1 MRPIRPSLSAL
12 VSTSA
17 TALCFPAAAL
27 ACGGLFCNNST
38 PVVQQQE
45 SILFAVDGGT
55 THMHVRIVYAGP
67 PQEFGWLLPVPRG
80 VETTLSSEGILG
92 ALDAFQA
99 TFGIGEW
106 ERQVQCE
113 ELPPPPEGE
122 PGFDG
127 ADAGAPNGGGEIQ
140 VLSREPVGP
149 YDRAIL
155 DARTVEALRTW
166 LQENGY
172 QIPEGT
178 DDKLR
183 PYIDQG
189 AVFVAIKL
197 LPGEDV
203 GDIVPLHLSFPGDTP
218 TIPIVPTSVAAA
230 PDLGLAVHVL
240 GQSRAVPLNYLHVQ
254 INEAA
259 IDWRLYGPSNYTA
272 VVAQA
277 ADEAGGQAFATDY
290 AGRLTDESTPRF
302 WIAPDDLLSRLAD
315 VHTIA
320 ELGPLTC
327 ELNLFDPDI
336 ARLLRSILLPPDFE
350 GGQEPTFLDC
360 AGPVANPP
368 DEVLDGAALAERV
381 RVEINEP
388 RTEVAGLFASQP
400 YLTRFTSSMSAEE
413 MTEDPAFAFN
423 ADLADVSNTR
433 QATGILYQCDAE
445 GYYDYANIKVRTPS
459 GLLLDYSAGAGEA
472 DVIARDRGMTIRQGA
487 EPGAAVIE
495 RLPLSGPAVI
505 QEDRTAEIAARH
517 AGSGGAGGSGGTG
530 GGSGGTGG
538 SGGSGTGGSG
548 GDGTGAGGQAI
559 GDADAGIG
567 TVSADVGGDSGCGC
581 RTTGRGGAAPAAF
594 GLLAL
599 LGLGRR
605 RIRSRR

>member
-1 MRPIRPSLSAL
+1 MRSIRSHLPAL
-12 VSTSA
+12 FATSA
-17 TALCFPAAAL
+17 AGLCFPAAAL

-99 TFGIGEW
+99 SFGIGEW
-106 ERQVQCE
+106 ERQVECE
-113 ELPPPPEGE
+113 ELPPPPEGQ
-122 PGFDG
+122 PGSN
-127 ADAGAPNGGGEIQ
+127 ADAGIDGGGGGVQ

-155 DARTVEALRTW
+155 DARTVEDLRTW
-166 LQENGY
+166 LDANGY
-172 QIPEGT
+172 QIPAGT

-183 PYIDQG
+183 PYVDQG

-203 GDIVPLHLSFPGDTP
+203 GDIVPLHLSFPGDAP

-230 PDLGLAVHVL
+230 PDLGLAVHLL

-259 IDWRLYGPSNYTA
+259 IDWRAYGPSNYTA

-277 ADEAGGQAFATDY
+277 ADEAGGQAFATDF
-290 AGRLTDESTPRF
+290 AGRLTDETTPRF
-302 WIAPDDLLSRLAD
+302 WVVPDDLLARLAD

-381 RVEINEP
+381 RVEINTP

-423 ADLADVSNTR
+423 PDLVEVSNVR
-433 QATGILYQCDAE
+433 QATGILYQCDAD
-445 GYYDYANIKVRTPS
+445 GYYDYGNIKVRTPS
-459 GLLLDYSAGAGEA
+459 GLLLDYSAGVAEA
-472 DVIARDRGMTIRQGA
+472 DIIARDRGMTIRQGA

-517 AGSGGAGGSGGTG
+517 AGSGGASGSGG
-530 GGSGGTGG
+530 SPG
-538 SGGSGTGGSG
+538 SGGSGGDGTGTGGSTG

-559 GDADAGIG
+559 GEADAGNG
-567 TVSADVGGDSGCGC
+567 TVTADVGGDSGCGC
-581 RTTGRGGAAPAAF
+581 RTTGRGGLDPAAF

-599 LGLGRR
+599 LGLARR
-605 RIRSRR
+605 RVRSRR